1 MQKEQSFIS
10 KFVKLVVSLSSG
22 LALIVSSNTLLF
34 AQTEQ
39 SANQRKTPEAVQ
51 TLVAPIALYPDAL
64 VAQILAAS
72 TIPTEIVQADRW
84 LQKHSDLQSN
94 QLATAVD
101 QQPWDPS
108 VKALTA
114 FPKVL
119 ANMDQNLSWT
129 SELGETYFEQQQDVM
144 DAIQVLR
151 QRAEEAGNLQSSAQE
166 RIVNEGPSIVIE
178 PGYPD
183 VCYLPVYDPWLV
195 YGAPLVPYPGYF
207 FGPVVAA
214 PFISFGPAIRIG
226 FLSGFGWGWP
236 AWGFN
241 WGSRVVVFNRFPYV
255 PRSSLFFHRPILA
268 TGPRVIGPGV
278 VAPRIG
284 DGFGR
289 SRPAFDRNHWN
300 GVNRSNHAGTFRG
313 FESPRFDRG
322 NFVHG
327 GGGRSFSRSGG
338 GRRR

>member
-1 MQKEQSFIS
+1 MQKGQSFIS
-10 KFVKLVVSLSSG
+10 KFVRLVVSLSSG

-34 AQTEQ
+34 AQTDQ
-39 SANQRKTPEAVQ
+39 STNQRKTPEAVQ

-72 TIPTEIVQADRW
+72 TTPTEIVQADRW

-166 RIVNEGPSIVIE
+166 RIINEGPSIVIE

-207 FGPVVAA
+207 FGPVVAV

-255 PRSSLFFHRPILA
+255 PRSSLFFHRPVLA
-268 TGPRVIGPGV
+268 TGPRLPGPEV

-284 DGFGR
+284 GGFGR
-289 SRPAFDRNHWN
+289 SRQTFDRNHWI

-313 FESPRFDRG
+313 FEGRG
-322 NFVHG
+322 FNRSNFAHG
-327 GGGRSFSRSGG
+327 AGGRSFSRSGG